1 MRDAVAGDLA
11 ETLDLAPPS
20 DLDPNVQFLVRSGLS
35 LVPLPAS
42 RREVEAIGRLFA
54 PSATIYVGANATEA
68 RAKAVGTGA
77 RIVHFAVHG
86 VLTPRFPL
94 NSGLALTI
102 PEKRQEGAD
111 NGLLQAWEVFE
122 RMRLDADLVTLSACE
137 SALGAE
143 IGSEGLFG
151 LTRAFEYAGAR
162 SVLASLWKVGDEA
175 TLELMTRFYANLKAG
190 QPKDEALRNAQL
202 TLIRASENGLPARL
216 ALPVHWAA
224 FQLDG
229 DWR

>member
-1 MRDAVAGDLA
+1 
-11 ETLDLAPPS
+11 
-20 DLDPNVQFLVRSGLS
+20 
-35 LVPLPAS
+35 
-42 RREVEAIGRLFA
+42 
-54 PSATIYVGANATEA
+54 
-68 RAKAVGTGA
+68 
-77 RIVHFAVHG
+77 
-86 VLTPRFPL
+86 
-94 NSGLALTI
+94 
-102 PEKRQEGAD
+102 
-111 NGLLQAWEVFE
+111 
-122 RMRLDADLVTLSACE
+122 MRLDADLVTLSACE